1 MENDRENEIAVISMH
16 ETASEAMTQ
25 IRTRSVSAMEERKIR
40 MIFSAI
46 TVFDAFGVPVILR
59 YTMYR
64 KGSDIPAR
72 L

>member
-1 MENDRENEIAVISMH
+1 MAVISMH
-16 ETASEAMTQ
+16 EMAREMMTQ

-59 YTMYR
+59 YTMHHR
-64 KGSDIPAR
+64 GTGVPVQEWGTGLR
-72 L
+72 LP